1 MSLLNEYLEKIE
13 ELRGTDRDSE
23 LFGMDEPEPSELD
36 AFEPLPKNLG
46 VYKTFIMQ
54 AYRINKPLRYIE
66 LVELL
71 VTGKVGAWDTK
82 KRSDYRGVGSINLQG
97 YGRYGQGILAR
108 WFNKQPDG
116 KYIPKQHL
124 RERVLVGDFKP
135 FSGAPIPN
143 SSAYSRFERERDKAR
158 EQERIEKLKSRWS

>member
-82 KRSDYRGVGSINLQG
+82 KR
-97 YGRYGQGILAR
+97 
-108 WFNKQPDG
+108 
-116 KYIPKQHL
+116 
-124 RERVLVGDFKP
+124 
-135 FSGAPIPN
+135 
-143 SSAYSRFERERDKAR
+143 
-158 EQERIEKLKSRWS
+158 